1 MIDDVQKTIVLGG
14 LGAMAQLLLPHLPRP
29 TTLIDIKTLEKTD
42 AKTFLLPDRTV
53 RRLSSSELKAVS
65 KYRKQSGRIGSLCIL
80 SIPNEIYQR
89 AASRSGDSKLSDIL
103 GVSGRGYSSTLF
115 VHQTSVHSIPSEV
128 LESISGVVLGVHLL
142 HSPKVAKSEKETAIV
157 TASGKK
163 RLHDRYGS
171 GYEIL
176 NCILHKRMGYKHVFQ
191 MDPARHDTIM
201 ANIQFLTH
209 SMLLILGDSLLSN
222 KYKITPNN
230 YHKLPS
236 SILIL
241 LGRMKKQRPHVY
253 KGIATGNRYNEIV
266 IKEIRNLSAT
276 YNGADPDW
284 LRSALGRFGDIRDRI
299 VEETGMSERE
309 RERICTPMSR
319 VRDGLVSYARS
330 RKAIPSDK
338 AGVDIRPFIDKYL
351 AALSSGYDKYFEDI
365 MLRLEEKLK
374 VLDFETLT
382 MDKFEALR

>member
-1 MIDDVQKTIVLGG
+1 M
-14 LGAMAQLLLPHLPRP
+14 
-29 TTLIDIKTLEKTD
+29 
-42 AKTFLLPDRTV
+42 
-53 RRLSSSELKAVS
+53 
-65 KYRKQSGRIGSLCIL
+65 
-80 SIPNEIYQR
+80 
-89 AASRSGDSKLSDIL
+89 
-103 GVSGRGYSSTLF
+103 F